1 MKISALA
8 LTAALFAAALQA
20 QAADFTLHPS
30 QKPQQLN
37 NKAPVQVINFWATW
51 CSPCRK
57 EMPAM
62 SRWYAQKGKR
72 QNVQMVGI
80 AVDETANISKF
91 LQNTPVSYPIWRYTG
106 NNSRNMMKE
115 FGNQVGV
122 LPYTVVRI
130 PACQQQ
136 QALVGEVDGA
146 KLDAAIAAVK
156 AKCSR

>member
-8 LTAALFAAALQA
+8 LTAALFAAALPA

-30 QKPQQLN
+30 QKQLN
-37 NKAPVQVINFWATW
+37 DKAPVQVINFWATW
-51 CSPCRK
+51 CGPCRK

-91 LQNTPVSYPIWRYTG
+91 LQSTPVSYPIWRYTG

-146 KLDAAIAAVK
+146 KLDATIAAVK

>member
-8 LTAALFAAALQA
+8 LTVLLAAALPA

-37 NKAPVQVINFWATW
+37 DKAPVQVINFWATG
-51 CSPCRK
+51 CGPCRK

-91 LQNTPVSYPIWRYTG
+91 LQP
-106 NNSRNMMKE
+106 
-115 FGNQVGV
+115 
-122 LPYTVVRI
+122 
-130 PACQQQ
+130 PAYEQR